1 MFLVL
6 SSSWLGWA
14 PPHPDAVT
22 SLPGLD
28 GPLRSQLFSGY
39 LRATADG
46 QTFYSH
52 YVLTESRSSPADDP
66 LVLWQQGGPGSSGF
80 GFGFLAEM
88 GPYVLDADSLALNA
102 SAPRLFEREYS
113 WDASANMLLFEH
125 PPGTGFSYC
134 VDAAEALIACT
145 WNDQTQAEAFHA
157 TLLAFYTSF
166 PQYRQHELR
175 LIGESYAGLLLPYL
189 AAEIYRHPTE
199 TPAKQLKGLAVG
211 NGCPGTSGA
220 TPAKRGTCNG
230 PYGSYD
236 TQHVLEL
243 AYGHSALP
251 RPLWQKLQ
259 AACGFPCKAATWSE
273 GAHALALTLTSHL
286 SPLPS
291 PPHPSSSSPRWPC
304 AACDGPFSAECEA
317 LLQEADEAIGPFN
330 VYNFY
335 DNCGDSNQAHA
346 ASAAHAAHAA
356 QAPQLRSLLQ
366 HAQRLGT
373 SAAPLPSTGGQEYP
387 CGTGHAATVW
397 ANSAAVREAL
407 HVRPEAFYGRPWSLQ
422 AGAGMQYTT

>member
-1 MFLVL
+1 MFLIL

-22 SLPGLD
+22 SLPGFD

-145 WNDQTQAEAFHA
+145 WDDQTQAEAFYA

-273 GAHALALTLTSHL
+273 GAHALALILTLTL
-286 SPLPS
+286 TLTPTPILILILTPV
-291 PPHPSSSSPRWPC
+291 
-304 AACDGPFSAECEA
+304 A
-317 LLQEADEAIGPFN
+317 LCS
-330 VYNFY
+330 VR
-335 DNCGDSNQAHA
+335 
-346 ASAAHAAHAA
+346 
-356 QAPQLRSLLQ
+356 RSLLSRVRGSAPRGGRG
-366 HAQRLGT
+366 HWALQRLQLLRQLWRLQPGPRYPRRPRRPRRPGA
-373 SAAPLPSTGGQEYP
+373 AAPLLAAACATPGHVGRATAEHGRAGVPVRHGP
-387 CGTGHAATVW
+387 CRHGVGELGRSAPGAAR
-397 ANSAAVREAL
+397 SA
-407 HVRPEAFYGRPWSLQ
+407 
-422 AGAGMQYTT
+422 

>member
-1 MFLVL
+1 MFGLL
-6 SSSWLGWA
+6 SSSLGWA
-14 PPHPDAVT
+14 PSHPDTVT

-39 LRATADG
+39 LRATANG

-102 SAPRLFEREYS
+102 SAPRLFEREWS
-113 WDASANMLLFEH
+113 WDASANVLLFEH

-134 VDAAEALIACT
+134 VDAAEDPIACT
-145 WNDQTQAEAFHA
+145 WNDQTQAEAFYN
-157 TLLAFYTSF
+157 TLLAFYASF
-166 PQYRQHELR
+166 PHYRQHALR

-220 TPAKRGTCNG
+220 TPAKRGACNG

-251 RPLWQKLQ
+251 RPLWQSLQ
-259 AACGFPCKAATWSE
+259 AKCGFPCKAATWSE
-273 GAHALALTLTSHL
+273 GAYALHGHCVCTCTCTCTRADPPPLPLGPTTLTTGPEPVQRARAPSRPSARL
-286 SPLPS
+286 SSRRRTRPSGPSTFTTFTTTAATLIRPTLP
-291 PPHPSSSSPRWPC
+291 PPPTPPMPARPARRRSSARCCSTR
-304 AACDGPFSAECEA
+304 
-317 LLQEADEAIGPFN
+317 N
-330 VYNFY
+330 
-335 DNCGDSNQAHA
+335 
-346 ASAAHAAHAA
+346 ASARRPRRYRARVG
-356 QAPQLRSLLQ
+356 RSTL
-366 HAQRLGT
+366 AVRGT
-373 SAAPLPSTGGQEYP
+373 PPP
-387 CGTGHAATVW
+387 CGPT
-397 ANSAAVREAL
+397 
-407 HVRPEAFYGRPWSLQ
+407 RPRCARRC
-422 AGAGMQYTT
+422 T